1 MRAEPFQIQNFI
13 NGEFVEPIS
22 GRYLD
27 NVEPATGKPYSQVA
41 DSDAHDVDLAVAAA
55 EKAFSDWSKKTAAE
69 RSDFLL
75 RIAGLVE
82 RDLEKF
88 ARAESIDT
96 GKPIALARSLDIP
109 RAVANFRFFAT
120 AILHTESEAHITDN
134 IAFNYTLRQPR
145 GIAGLISPW
154 NLPLYLLSWKIAP
167 AIAVGNTAIAKPS
180 ELTPM
185 TAYMLCE
192 VAREVGLPNGVLNVV
207 HGTGPN
213 VGSAITAHPKIN
225 TISFT
230 GGTATGRKVAE
241 ACAPLFK
248 KVSLELGGKN
258 PNIIFADAD
267 LDAAIAGS
275 VRSSF
280 ANQGQVCLC
289 GSRLFVERSAYK
301 NFVERFIDKAS
312 QLCLGDPL
320 DEKTEQGAIV
330 NKTQL
335 EKVKF
340 YVDLAQKEGG
350 KIALGGSAP
359 QAPNERCREGYFF
372 QPTVITGLSV
382 SCRTNREEIFG
393 PVITITPFDSE
404 EEVIDHANDVEYGLS
419 SSVWTQNLSRAHR
432 VAERI
437 NTGTVWVNCWLV
449 RDLRVPFGGMK
460 QSGVGR
466 EGGEEALALLHR
478 AKKCLH
484 REVRYLSYENRAE
497 VEDLIARLRGYL
509 WHTSSLE
516 GFRQIHAQNAIKVNR
531 GDLPKAYSQSQYSN
545 CLEEGGISLFDL
557 ITHRDRDLI
566 GEDLLLLDKWP
577 GVMFRHTP
585 TVFLGM
591 ELSSIASNLLFYP
604 ELKRRRGL
612 GGIIPRIEV
621 CHVGDI
627 SLDLVKKIGLW
638 VEAKPTDIL
647 FYRDVDDAI
656 GALAPKE
663 TQ

>member
-1 MRAEPFQIQNFI
+1 MRAEPFRIQNFI
-13 NGEFVEPIS
+13 GGRFVEPVS
-22 GRYLD
+22 GKYLD
-27 NVEPATGKPYSQVA
+27 NIEPATGKAYSQVA
-41 DSDAHDVDLAVAAA
+41 DSDANIVDLAVAAA
-55 EKAFSDWSKKTAAE
+55 EKAFVEWSKKSVAE
-69 RSDFLL
+69 RSGFLL
-75 RIAGLVE
+75 RIAELIE

-96 GKPIALARSLDIP
+96 GKPISVALTLDIP
-109 RAVANFRFFAT
+109 RAIANFRFFAT
-120 AILHTESEAHITDN
+120 AILHTESEVHITDN
-134 IAFNYTLRQPR
+134 VAFNYTLRQPR

-180 ELTPM
+180 ELTPV

-192 VAREVGLPNGVLNVV
+192 IAREAGLPNGVLNVV

-213 VGSAITAHPKIN
+213 VGAAISAHPKIN

-230 GGTATGRKVAE
+230 GGTVTGKKVAE

-280 ANQGQVCLC
+280 ANQGQICLC
-289 GSRLFVERSAYK
+289 GSRVFVERSAYK
-301 NFVERFIDKAS
+301 DFVDRFIDTAS
-312 QLCLGDPL
+312 RLKMGDPL

-330 NKTQL
+330 NKSQL
-335 EKVKF
+335 DKVKF

-359 QAPNERCREGYFF
+359 KPPNERCRDGYFF
-372 QPTVITGLSV
+372 QPTVITALPV

-393 PVITITPFDSE
+393 PVVTITPFDNE
-404 EEVIDHANDVEYGLS
+404 EEVIAYANDCDYGLA

-437 NTGTVWVNCWLV
+437 NTGTVWVNCWLL

-466 EGGEEALALLHR
+466 EGGEEALR
-478 AKKCLH
+478 FFTEPKNICIAK
-484 REVRYLSYENRAE
+484 
-497 VEDLIARLRGYL
+497 
-509 WHTSSLE
+509 
-516 GFRQIHAQNAIKVNR
+516 
-531 GDLPKAYSQSQYSN
+531 
-545 CLEEGGISLFDL
+545 
-557 ITHRDRDLI
+557 
-566 GEDLLLLDKWP
+566 
-577 GVMFRHTP
+577 
-585 TVFLGM
+585 
-591 ELSSIASNLLFYP
+591 
-604 ELKRRRGL
+604 
-612 GGIIPRIEV
+612 
-621 CHVGDI
+621 
-627 SLDLVKKIGLW
+627 
-638 VEAKPTDIL
+638 
-647 FYRDVDDAI
+647 
-656 GALAPKE
+656 
-663 TQ
+663 

>member
-1 MRAEPFQIQNFI
+1 MQTQLERIRNFI
-13 NGEFVEPIS
+13 DGRFVEPI
-22 GRYLD
+22 GGKYLD
-27 NVEPATGKPYSQVA
+27 NIEPATGKPNSQVPN
-41 DSDAHDVDLAVAAA
+41 SNAHDVDLAVAAG
-55 EKAFSDWSKKTAAE
+55 EKAFRNWSKTPAND
-69 RSDFLL
+69 RSCVLL
-75 RIAGLVE
+75 RIADLIE

-96 GKPIALARSLDIP
+96 GKPISLARSLDIP

-134 IAFNYTLRQPR
+134 VAFNYTLRQPR

-192 VAREVGLPNGVLNVV
+192 IAREAGVPDGVLNIV

-213 VGSAITAHPKIN
+213 VGAAITAHPKIN

-230 GGTATGRKVAE
+230 GGTVTGRKVAE

-280 ANQGQVCLC
+280 ANQGQICLC
-289 GSRLFVERSAYK
+289 GSRVFVERSAY
-301 NFVERFIDKAS
+301 NDFVDRFLDKAS
-312 QLCLGDPL
+312 QLTIGDPL

-330 NKTQL
+330 NKPQL
-335 EKVKF
+335 DKIKF

-359 QAPNERCREGYFF
+359 KSPNERCRDGYFF
-372 QPTVITGLSV
+372 QPTVITGLPV

-393 PVITITPFDSE
+393 PVVTITPFDNE
-404 EEVIDHANDVEYGLS
+404 EEVINYANDCDYGLA
-419 SSVWTQNLSRAHR
+419 SSVWTQNLTRAHR
-432 VAERI
+432 VAEQI

-466 EGGEEALALLHR
+466 EGGEEALR
-478 AKKCLH
+478 FFTEPKNVCIAK
-484 REVRYLSYENRAE
+484 
-497 VEDLIARLRGYL
+497 
-509 WHTSSLE
+509 
-516 GFRQIHAQNAIKVNR
+516 
-531 GDLPKAYSQSQYSN
+531 
-545 CLEEGGISLFDL
+545 
-557 ITHRDRDLI
+557 
-566 GEDLLLLDKWP
+566 
-577 GVMFRHTP
+577 
-585 TVFLGM
+585 
-591 ELSSIASNLLFYP
+591 
-604 ELKRRRGL
+604 
-612 GGIIPRIEV
+612 
-621 CHVGDI
+621 
-627 SLDLVKKIGLW
+627 
-638 VEAKPTDIL
+638 
-647 FYRDVDDAI
+647 
-656 GALAPKE
+656 
-663 TQ
+663 

>member
-1 MRAEPFQIQNFI
+1 MTRDSVTIRNFI
-13 NGEFVEPIS
+13 DGRFVEPIS

-27 NVEPATGKPYSQVA
+27 NIEPATGKSYSQVA

-55 EKAFSDWSKKTAAE
+55 EKAFRDWSKQPAAE
-69 RSDFLL
+69 RSRFLL
-75 RIAGLVE
+75 RIADFVE

-96 GKPIALARSLDIP
+96 GKPISLARSLDIP

-134 IAFNYTLRQPR
+134 VAFNYTLRQPR

-185 TAYMLCE
+185 TAFMLCE
-192 VAREVGLPNGVLNVV
+192 VAGEAGLPNGVLNVV

-213 VGSAITAHPKIN
+213 VGAAITSHPKIG

-230 GGTATGRKVAE
+230 GGTVTGRKVAE

-289 GSRLFVERSAYK
+289 GSRVFVERSAYK
-301 NFVERFIDKAS
+301 DFVDRFIERTA

-320 DEKTEQGAIV
+320 DENTEQGAIV

-350 KIALGGSAP
+350 KIALGGSAS
-359 QAPNERCREGYFF
+359 QAPNERCRDGYFF
-372 QPTVITGLSV
+372 PPTVITDLPV

-393 PVITITPFDSE
+393 PVVTIAPFDSE
-404 EEVIDHANDVEYGLS
+404 EEVINHANDVEYGLS

-466 EGGEEALALLHR
+466 EGGEEALR
-478 AKKCLH
+478 FFTEPKNVCIAK
-484 REVRYLSYENRAE
+484 
-497 VEDLIARLRGYL
+497 
-509 WHTSSLE
+509 
-516 GFRQIHAQNAIKVNR
+516 
-531 GDLPKAYSQSQYSN
+531 
-545 CLEEGGISLFDL
+545 
-557 ITHRDRDLI
+557 
-566 GEDLLLLDKWP
+566 
-577 GVMFRHTP
+577 
-585 TVFLGM
+585 
-591 ELSSIASNLLFYP
+591 
-604 ELKRRRGL
+604 
-612 GGIIPRIEV
+612 
-621 CHVGDI
+621 
-627 SLDLVKKIGLW
+627 
-638 VEAKPTDIL
+638 
-647 FYRDVDDAI
+647 
-656 GALAPKE
+656 
-663 TQ
+663 